1 VTTPIPD
8 KFGLTTLIE
17 PSESSSPVLNIV
29 FVHGLGGSAYGTW
42 TDEQTKVFWL
52 PWLTKV
58 KGLENA
64 RIMTFGYDSNWDKIW
79 KSNNVLDI
87 PDFARQLANDLWLH
101 YEDHGD
107 VRQRTS

>member
-1 VTTPIPD
+1 
-8 KFGLTTLIE
+8 
-17 PSESSSPVLNIV
+17 
-29 FVHGLGGSAYGTW
+29 
-42 TDEQTKVFWL
+42 
-52 PWLTKV
+52 
-58 KGLENA
+58 
-64 RIMTFGYDSNWDKIW
+64 MTFGYDSNWDKIW